1 MEKEAAAL
9 RRGHYYMADVI
20 CKFCHITVTPSNATA
35 SYVFEKAEFFPIGNL
50 FEEDSLYKHKK
61 AAEKL
66 INVSPQT

>member
-1 MEKEAAAL
+1 M
-9 RRGHYYMADVI
+9 
-20 CKFCHITVTPSNATA
+20 VTPSNATA
-35 SYVFEKAEFFPIGNL
+35 SYVFEKAEFFHCIRCAGRIWIV